1 MVDEQ
6 LSGALRD
13 LPGRVLNVPVEE
25 RQHLFR
31 NVSSVLRHSGIN
43 STIVRGICK
52 VIGTTI
58 TKYKDPTS
66 QLIVRDLLLD
76 LVTTHH
82 DLTIEH
88 MLNVFKAFIFKEFAS
103 VPLKIV

>member
-31 NVSSVLRHSGIN
+31 NVSSVLRHSVFPITNNRCATFWHGI
-43 STIVRGICK
+43 
-52 VIGTTI
+52 
-58 TKYKDPTS
+58 YLAP
-66 QLIVRDLLLD
+66 
-76 LVTTHH
+76 
-82 DLTIEH
+82 
-88 MLNVFKAFIFKEFAS
+88 F
-103 VPLKIV
+103 

>member
-31 NVSSVLRHSGIN
+31 NVSSVLRHSG
-43 STIVRGICK
+43 SW
-52 VIGTTI
+52 
-58 TKYKDPTS
+58 
-66 QLIVRDLLLD
+66 Q
-76 LVTTHH
+76 
-82 DLTIEH
+82 
-88 MLNVFKAFIFKEFAS
+88 FK
-103 VPLKIV
+103 L

>member
-31 NVSSVLRHSGIN
+31 NVSSVLRHSGAQRFGMESTWHRFRNTLLQDATQRYKFNN
-43 STIVRGICK
+43 S
-52 VIGTTI
+52 
-58 TKYKDPTS
+58 S
-66 QLIVRDLLLD
+66 W
-76 LVTTHH
+76 
-82 DLTIEH
+82 H
-88 MLNVFKAFIFKEFAS
+88 M
-103 VPLKIV
+103 